1 MRGERGEYLDEEKKG
16 FLVLTT
22 VALDGSGQVL
32 GGREERVIPCGT
44 EREWGCG

>member
-1 MRGERGEYLDEEKKG
+1 MRGGRGEYLDEEKKG
-16 FLVLTT
+16 LLVLTT
-22 VALDGSGQVL
+22 VELDGSGQVL